1 MRIDA
6 LEIEHIGLPYNELAI
21 TSDAFGSLGHMDDDW
36 HSYAAEL
43 LPEKLVYNNVTFRL
57 GEADKWNALC
67 CRRDTLGLSQGTSKV
82 AMLVASSNGDRD
94 VEFDAGVKSC
104 QKGPLLL
111 WILW

>member
-21 TSDAFGSLGHMDDDW
+21 TSDAFSSLGHMDDDW

-67 CRRDTLGLSQGTSKV
+67 
-82 AMLVASSNGDRD
+82 
-94 VEFDAGVKSC
+94 
-104 QKGPLLL
+104 
-111 WILW
+111 